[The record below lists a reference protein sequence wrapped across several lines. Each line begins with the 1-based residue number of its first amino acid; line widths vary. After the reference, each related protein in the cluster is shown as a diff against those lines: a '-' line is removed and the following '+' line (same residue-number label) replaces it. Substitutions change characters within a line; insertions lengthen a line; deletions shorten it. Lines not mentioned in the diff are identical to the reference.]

1 MHHSQSQASAQV
13 QDLSEDD
20 QRGQRKAGT
29 AEKNLPFRDM
39 PPPNETT
46 AMEFLHLL
54 DPKNYK
60 FLPPQF
66 TNQIRAAGKVTAAS
80 NAVSDLLNLEQN

>member
-1 MHHSQSQASAQV
+1 
-13 QDLSEDD
+13 
-20 QRGQRKAGT
+20 
-29 AEKNLPFRDM
+29 M
-39 PPPNETT
+39 PPPNETS

-66 TNQIRAAGKVTAAS
+66 TNQIRAAGKFTAAS
-80 NAVSDLLNLEQN
+80 QNVSDLLNLEQQ